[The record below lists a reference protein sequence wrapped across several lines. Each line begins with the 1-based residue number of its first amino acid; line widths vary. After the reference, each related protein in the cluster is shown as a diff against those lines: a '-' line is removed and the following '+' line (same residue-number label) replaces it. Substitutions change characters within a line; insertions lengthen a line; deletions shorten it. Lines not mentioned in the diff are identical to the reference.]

1 MIASERTDFAAPDSN
16 LPFAC
21 SLSEEVEGREERPNR
36 AAME

>member
-1 MIASERTDFAAPDSN
+1 MIVSERADFAAPGSN

-36 AAME
+36 TAME